1 MTIKITIY
9 MGKESTVLPFFTL
22 SLSARWAIPVTSLV
36 KQPKCFLTNA
46 TSKALS
52 APKQKPMQV

>member
-9 MGKESTVLPFFTL
+9 MGKESTVLQFFTL
-22 SLSARWAIPVTSLV
+22 SLSAAWNILVTYLV
-36 KQPKCFLTNA
+36 KQPKFFFTNA

>member
-9 MGKESTVLPFFTL
+9 MGKESTVLQFFTL
-22 SLSARWAIPVTSLV
+22 SLSARGDIPVTSLV
-36 KQPKCFLTNA
+36 KQLKCFLTNA

>member
-9 MGKESTVLPFFTL
+9 MGKESTVLQFFTL
-22 SLSARWAIPVTSLV
+22 SLSAAWNILVTSLV
-36 KQPKCFLTNA
+36 KQPKFFTNA